1 MRNICRVAVHLVIS
15 AGLIVLGTH
24 QVFAHCDGVDGP
36 VVKAAQRALET
47 GNVNL
52 VLIWMEKND
61 EHEIRN
67 AFQKT
72 LAVRKLSPQA
82 KELADMHFFE
92 TLVRTHRAGEG
103 APYTGLKPA
112 GRDLGPAIPAADK
125 ALETGNVEALAK
137 VLTEAMQTGVREQ
150 FKRVAAKKKFGN
162 DDVSAG
168 RDYVKGYVEFV
179 HYVERIYEAAKS
191 PAAGHYPDSQGPA
204 VHRQ

>member
-1 MRNICRVAVHLVIS
+1 MRNICRVAVHLVIL
-15 AGLIVLGTH
+15 AGLVFLGTH

-52 VLIWMEKND
+52 VLIWVEKND

-92 TLVRTHRAGEG
+92 TLVRIHRAGEG

-150 FKRVAAKKKFGN
+150 FNRVAAKKKFGK

-204 VHRQ
+204 VHRE